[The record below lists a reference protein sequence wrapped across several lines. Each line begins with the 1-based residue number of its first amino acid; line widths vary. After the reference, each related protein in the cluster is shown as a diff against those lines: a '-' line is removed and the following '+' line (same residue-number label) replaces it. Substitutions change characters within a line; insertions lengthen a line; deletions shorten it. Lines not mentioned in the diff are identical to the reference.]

1 MTGSDLGPAHGPP
14 EPAVVLDVWADVV
27 CPWCYIAK
35 HRLRRA
41 IDGWN
46 RPHEVLVRHR
56 AVVEQAQIVAV
67 AEVIGE
73 RPADAAGGAGDEEAF
88 VGHW

>member
-56 AVVEQAQIVAV
+56 AYELDP
-67 AEVIGE
+67 GM
-73 RPADAAGGAGDEEAF
+73 P
-88 VGHW
+88 